1 MQKIQ
6 IFIPKNTFISA
17 TLVSKKITI
26 INKRNFSIIF
36 GRQNSKYIDFG
47 PKKSITCQN
56 KKKLAKRYDTNC
68 CKSFYEEKS
77 FGCNSF
83 LSSMNFV
90 CVMSHFVNHP
100 NICTQ

>member
-1 MQKIQ
+1 MS
-6 IFIPKNTFISA
+6 IPKNTFVFVIKKLQLSTNEIFQLFFGA
-17 TLVSKKITI
+17 KIQNTKILDQRKLLLVT
-26 INKRNFSIIF
+26 
-36 GRQNSKYIDFG
+36 
-47 PKKSITCQN
+47 T